1 MFYGYNLF
9 IKLILRLYMYL
20 EDINSPYD
28 LKKLSIEELILLS
41 SEIREFLIKNV
52 SNTGGH
58 LGSNLGVVD
67 LTLVLHYLF
76 NSPKDA
82 FIFDVGHQSYT
93 HKIITGRKDKFN
105 TLRTYGGLSG
115 FPKRIES
122 EHDIEETGHSST
134 SLSFAYGLSVSKEL
148 SDDTGDVI
156 AIIGDGAMTG
166 GMALEAMNNIA
177 NTDRD
182 IIIVL
187 NNNEM
192 SIGKNIGAVSKFLN
206 NTLNDNLVHDASE
219 KLRVLVSALPF
230 GDIANE
236 FINRGKEAVRT
247 FLTPGIAF
255 REMGFKYF
263 GPVDGHNYYELI
275 DTFQKVKSMR
285 GLRLVQVNTVKGKG
299 YKIAEENPDKF
310 HGIAPF
316 DIETGELKNKSN
328 SKTFSNIAGES
339 IIKAAEENKNI
350 VAITAAMESG
360 TGLSEYAE
368 LFKDR
373 FFDVGIA
380 EQHSITFA
388 VGLSVNGI
396 IPFVFLYSTFLQRG
410 YDQIIHD
417 IGIMNANVKL
427 MIDRAGLV
435 PEDGDTHQGVFDI
448 SFLRI
453 IPNITIMS
461 PVGEKDFK
469 DMVKKSIEYKGPT
482 VIRYNKSA
490 VRELRENLVSDN
502 FEIGKAHIVRD
513 FENSNN
519 LIISYGQTLIDIY
532 DAVYEINLN
541 TALLNLSTL
550 KPLDEETILN
560 MIRKSDKI
568 LIIEEN
574 IKKGGIGSAVLE
586 LMSDNEIYKSVKIHA
601 LPDKFFETAKRNELL
616 KMYKLDKEGLKEIIG
631 NYF

>member
-1 MFYGYNLF
+1 
-9 IKLILRLYMYL
+9 MYL
-20 EDINSPYD
+20 EEIKSPSD
-28 LKKLSIEELILLS
+28 LKRLNAEELKSLS
-41 SEIREFLIKNV
+41 SEIREFIINNV

-76 NSPKDA
+76 DSPRDA
-82 FIFDVGHQSYT
+82 FIFDVGHQAYT

-105 TLRTYGGLSG
+105 TLRTYGGISG
-115 FPKRIES
+115 FPKRNES

-134 SLSFAYGLSVSKEL
+134 SLSFAYGLSCSKNIL
-148 SDDTGDVI
+148 GYKGDVI

-177 NTDRD
+177 NTDTD

-206 NTLNDNLVHDASE
+206 TTLNDNLIQEASE
-219 KLRVLVSALPF
+219 KVRGLVSALPF

-236 FINRGKEAVRT
+236 FIDRGKGAIRT
-247 FLTPGIAF
+247 FVAPGIAF

-263 GPVDGHNYYELI
+263 GPVDGHNYDELI
-275 DTFQKVKSMR
+275 TTFQKVKSIR
-285 GLRLVQVNTVKGKG
+285 GPRLVQVNTIKGKG
-299 YKIAEENPDKF
+299 YRIAEENPSKF

-316 DIETGELKNKSN
+316 NVDTGELKSKSN
-328 SKTFSNIAGES
+328 AKTFSNLAGEC
-339 IIKAAEENKNI
+339 IVNAAKENNNI

-360 TGLSEYAE
+360 TGLTEYAK
-368 LFKDR
+368 LFPNR

-380 EQHSITFA
+380 EQHAVTFA
-388 VGLSVNGI
+388 VGLAENGI
-396 IPFVFLYSTFLQRG
+396 IPFVCLYSTFLQRG
-410 YDQIIHD
+410 YDQVIHD

-435 PEDGDTHQGVFDI
+435 PEDGDTHQGVFDV

-453 IPNITIMS
+453 IPNITIMA
-461 PVGEKDFK
+461 PVGEKDFIE
-469 DMVKKSIEYKGPT
+469 MVRKSVEYKGPT

-490 VRELRENLVSDN
+490 VRDVKENIISSN
-502 FEIGKAHIVRD
+502 FEIGKAHIVR
-513 FENSNN
+513 EAKKSGN
-519 LIISYGQTLIDIY
+519 LIISYGQTLIDIE
-532 DAVYEINLN
+532 DAVNEINLD
-541 TALLNLSTL
+541 ASIINLSTL
-550 KPLDEETILN
+550 KPLDEDTILN
-560 MIRKSDKI
+560 MAKKSDKI

-574 IKKGGIGSAVLE
+574 VKKGGIGSAVLE
-586 LMSDNEIYKSVKIHA
+586 LMSDNEIYKPVKIHA
-601 LPDKFFETAKRNELL
+601 LPDKFFEVASRNELL
-616 KMYKLDKEGLKEIIG
+616 KIYKLDKDGLKNIIS
-631 NYF
+631 NYFNL